1 VAILPLRNEYTNN
14 GLEPRQRRVPM
25 KLMTVPST
33 MTPVKEFDRFFD
45 RFFHA
50 PAWPLATPRATTEP
64 VWEPALDFSETPK
77 EYVVRLEIPGVTR
90 DDLDVNLDGNL
101 LTLSGKREF
110 NKTEKGEDFLWE
122 ERFEGRFSRT
132 LRLPGAVTNGKI
144 DAAYADGVLTVKLP
158 KVEPSVKSKI
168 AIK

>member
-1 VAILPLRNEYTNN
+1 MA
-14 GLEPRQRRVPM
+14 
-25 KLMTVPST
+25 
-33 MTPVKEFDRFFD
+33 PVKEFDRFFD
-45 RFFHA
+45 RFFN
-50 PAWPLATPRATTEP
+50 PAVWPLAAPRATTE
-64 VWEPALDFSETPK
+64 VAWEPALDFSETPK

-110 NKTEKGEDFLWE
+110 NKAEKGEDFLWE

-132 LRLPGAVTNGKI
+132 LRLPGLVAEGKI
-144 DAAYADGVLTVKLP
+144 DAVYNDGILTVKLP
-158 KVEPSVKSKI
+158 KAEPATKSKI